1 MKVFNRG
8 VGTLGATLHVS
19 NREEFSKSRKSEG
32 FALISKVSD
41 PCGLAQKG
49 RTPTESFT
57 KYLTLRARED
67 VFSGELQLPPCED
80 AAPPFLPIYAHF
92 RCIFA
97 PPFPPT
103 PLPRSFSHPFRSLH
117 PKPSILIRYPIGQKG
132 QFKATYSSFKVC
144 TPNQA
149 F

>member
-1 MKVFNRG
+1 MKVFNRE

-80 AAPPFLPIYAHF
+80 AAPPFPPIYAHL

-97 PPFPPT
+97 PPFPPNT
-103 PLPRSFSHPFRSLH
+103 PSTLLFAPLLRTPSPQHPFHAPFRTLF
-117 PKPSILIRYPIGQKG
+117 G
-132 QFKATYSSFKVC
+132 VC